1 MARYPGDT
9 KTKAVQTAIEEHLRR
24 GAVDWLLENAGSIEI
39 EDASR
44 QMRSRDRRI

>member
-24 GAVDWLLENAGSIEI
+24 DAVDWLLANAGSIEI
-39 EDASR
+39 EDVSGE
-44 QMRSRDRRI
+44 MRSLDRRP